1 MLRAGG
7 WRAAALAAVVLTF
20 FVAFVAACGGDD
32 DDQSAPVTDL
42 ESGDS
47 TSSPA
52 ADEGSSDST
61 EPQAPEDAAVD
72 AYNASSDY
80 MEQAVAA
87 NPPNPEDPALADY
100 FSGSALS
107 DNRTLLVQL
116 REAGEYYQTSFDG
129 NPDVASAT
137 ADEVILT
144 DCVSES
150 TTSFDAATG
159 EQKDTGS
166 HVFNWRIT
174 VVNTDDGWR
183 VNEILPQEQSCTP

>member
-32 DDQSAPVTDL
+32 DESGPATDL
-42 ESGDS
+42 ENGDS
-47 TSSPA
+47 TTSSA
-52 ADEGSSDST
+52 ADESSSDTT

-87 NPPNPEDPALADY
+87 NPPNPEDPALADH

-107 DNRTLLVQL
+107 ENRRLLVDLMQ
-116 REAGEYYQTSFDG
+116 AGEYYETTFDG

-137 ADEVILT
+137 AEEVILT
-144 DCVSES
+144 DCVNET